1 MTLAKREGL
10 GVAGPSTPVAT
21 IAAWSMFL
29 AAVVGYVVGIGALA
43 SVPRELLGGPAVFWP
58 EVATSLSFLTYA
70 GLGAF
75 IVARSGGSAV
85 GWVFVAMG
93 CAYQV
98 HTVAFGLVHRAV
110 FVDPSLLPVADAL
123 GWMANLWVISFGLV
137 PVLFLIFPTGRLP
150 SRRWRLVVLAL
161 VPATLMGAA
170 RSSLQVGG
178 RQFAIDVDD
187 RLLQVLGPAASEAY
201 DLVADWLFL
210 ALFVP
215 AVIALIRRLR
225 ASRGVERQQ
234 LTWFVYACVMLVVVV
249 LVLTVAYIAI
259 GPDPAEIPY
268 PLALLY
274 GIPAAAALT
283 ALPVAA
289 AIAIVRHRLF
299 DIDLV
304 VRRTLIY
311 GVLSLVLIVAYGA
324 AVLVVSTVL
333 APFGGGDTVAV
344 AASTLAVAALV
355 QPLRRGIQRAVDRR
369 FYRERYDGTATVDAL
384 AGRLRVELPE
394 DALASHLSAAA
405 HSSVRPTSVAV
416 WFRPRHA
423 RAVARTFAQ
432 QQHDS

>member
-1 MTLAKREGL
+1 MT
-10 GVAGPSTPVAT
+10 PPVRQDGRHVPGSRAPTAT
-21 IAAWSMFL
+21 SAAWSMFL
-29 AAVVGYVVGIGALA
+29 VALIAYVVGIGALA
-43 SVPRELLGGPAVFWP
+43 SVPQALLGGPGVFWP

-98 HTVAFGLVHRAV
+98 HTVAFGLVHRAL
-110 FVDPSLLPVADAL
+110 FVDSSLLPVAQAI

-178 RQFAIDVDD
+178 RTFAIDLDD
-187 RLLQVLGPAASEAY
+187 RLLDVLGPAASEAY

-215 AVIALIRRLR
+215 AVVALVRRLR
-225 ASRGVERQQ
+225 GSRGVERQQ
-234 LTWFVYACVMLVVVV
+234 LTWFVYACVMLVVAV
-249 LVLTVAYIAI
+249 LLLTVAYIAI
-259 GPDPAEIPY
+259 APDPAEIPY

-311 GVLSLVLIVAYGA
+311 GALSLVLVVAYGA

-333 APFGGGDTVAV
+333 APFGSDDTVAV

-355 QPLRRGIQRAVDRR
+355 QPLRRRIQRAVDRR

-416 WFRPRHA
+416 WFRPRHG
-423 RAVARTFAQ
+423 RRGQQVLAQ
-432 QQHDS
+432 HRDS